1 MKILYRNEIY
11 LLYCTSVL
19 LYKTKFTECSISPTA
34 APATPG
40 QEQQ

>member
-11 LLYCTSVL
+11 LLYYITATVR
-19 LYKTKFTECSISPTA
+19 SISLTA
-34 APATPG
+34 TPATPG